1 MNPINPT
8 NGLGALTTPAV
19 TPGQSRVQDTVQ
31 GSFADVLSGLVK
43 DVNGLQAS
51 AAELRNQLVAGEGGD
66 LHQAMIAAEQAGIAT
81 ELLIEVRNKIIE
93 AYQQLMRM
101 PV

>member
-1 MNPINPT
+1 MNSINPT
-8 NGLGALTTPAV
+8 NGLGALTPPVV
-19 TPGQSRVQDTVQ
+19 TPGQSRVLDTAK
-31 GSFADVLSGLVK
+31 GSFADVLSGLVN

-66 LHQAMIAAEQAGIAT
+66 LHQAMIAAEEAGIAI